1 MKMCSLNGEDD
12 DVMMTS
18 VKTELLDTDEERA
31 SSAADAAS
39 DGTTASDADEYHS
52 TGLSQNDTTSSDAV
66 RSDTAESI
74 KTENIDKILDLS
86 RDAATTTA
94 TAAAD
99 DDDDDDDSADGIR
112 YLFIHYRHRVILC
125 LSK

>member
-1 MKMCSLNGEDD
+1 VKMCSLNGEDD

-39 DGTTASDADEYHS
+39 DGTTASDADGD
-52 TGLSQNDTTSSDAV
+52 TGLSQNDTSSSGAV
-66 RSDTAESI
+66 RSDAAESI

-125 LSK
+125 LFK